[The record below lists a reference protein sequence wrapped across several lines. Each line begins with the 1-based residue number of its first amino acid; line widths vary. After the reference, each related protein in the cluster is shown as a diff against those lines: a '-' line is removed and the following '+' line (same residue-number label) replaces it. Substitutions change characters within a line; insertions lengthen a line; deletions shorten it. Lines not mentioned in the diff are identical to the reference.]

1 MDMEQ
6 LADMNTEALRLVR
19 LLHLASPLLPV
30 GAYSY
35 SQGLESAITQAWVR
49 DEASAAQWI
58 GDVLAQV
65 LGRLE
70 APVFLRLWQAVSE
83 RDEEAFR
90 GWNEWFVAS
99 RETRELRAE
108 TTQMGHALAALAPTL
123 CPPLVSLFAACRPL
137 AYPAAFAAFA
147 VQWALPA
154 EDSLTA
160 YLWAV
165 AENQVGA
172 AIKAVPLGQTAG
184 QRLLA
189 AMQERCV
196 AVAEAASSIADAD
209 LGSAGL
215 GLAIASCAHE
225 TQYMRLFRS

>member
-1 MDMEQ
+1 
-6 LADMNTEALRLVR
+6 MNTEALRVVR
-19 LLHLASPLLPV
+19 LLHLASPLLPI

-35 SQGLESAITQAWVR
+35 SQGLESAIAKGWVH
-49 DEASAAQWI
+49 DEASAARWI
-58 GDVLAQV
+58 GDVLSQV

-70 APVFLRLWQAVSE
+70 APVFLRLWQTVSE
-83 RDEEAFR
+83 QDEEAFR
-90 GWNEWFVAS
+90 GWNDWFVAS

-123 CPPLVSLFAACRPL
+123 CPPLALLFATCKPL

-147 VQWALPA
+147 VKWELPA
-154 EDSLTA
+154 EDALTA

-165 AENQVGA
+165 AENQVSA

-196 AVAEAASSIADAD
+196 AVAEAASGIADAD